1 MSESMVSGSGKSLY
15 ETVAE
20 RVAFLVEEGTYRPG
34 ERVPSIRSLSLQ
46 FKVSVNTVKEAYRL
60 LEDRRV
66 IEARPQSGFFV
77 CSRLPE
83 AVSAPRISPPEL
95 SPLTVSTSDL
105 TARVLRDT
113 LDPDLVQFGCA
124 IPNPELLPIDR
135 LNRMLSSEARRFRSQ
150 SIAYAMPPGN
160 PRLRKQIAQRLVL
173 SGCTLRP
180 DQVVITDGCTEAVSL
195 ALRCVC
201 RPGDTIAVETPVYYN
216 FLQLVESLGLKA
228 LEIPTDPVE
237 GISLEAL
244 DYALQHN
251 RVTACLVI
259 SNFNN
264 PLGSRMSEG
273 RKQQLVEMLTR
284 RGIPLIEDDI
294 YGDLAHDGDRPAV
307 AKAYD
312 RQGLVMLCSSFSKTL
327 APGYR
332 VGWVAPGRFQ
342 DQLERLKMVN
352 TIASA
357 TPTQMAIAE
366 FLANGGYDH
375 HLRTIRRVY
384 ARKVAQMA
392 EAIGRYF
399 PEGTRVS
406 RPRGGFSLW
415 LEMPL
420 SVDAVQLYRQAIGNG
435 ITLAPGNLFS
445 VTGKYRNCVRLNAA
459 FWSEREER
467 ALQKLGELAGTGN
480 GEASSG
486 NPAAQP

>member
-1 MSESMVSGSGKSLY
+1 MYEKVSTEKGKSLY
-15 ETVAE
+15 ETLAE
-20 RVAFLVEEGTYRPG
+20 RVAFLVDEGTYRPG
-34 ERVPSIRSLSLQ
+34 ERVPSIRSLSQQ

-77 CSRLPE
+77 CARLPE
-83 AVSAPRISPPEL
+83 EVRAPVISTPEL
-95 SPLTVSTSDL
+95 SPVTVSISDL
-105 TARVLRDT
+105 TARVMRDT
-113 LDPDLVQFGCA
+113 LDTELVQFGCA
-124 IPNPELLPIDR
+124 IPNPEMLPIDR
-135 LNRMLSSEARRFRSQ
+135 LNRMLSSEARRFRNQ

-160 PRLRKQIAQRLVL
+160 PRLRQQISQRLVL

-180 DQVVITDGCTEAVSL
+180 DEIVITDGCTEAVAL
-195 ALRCVC
+195 ALRCLC

-216 FLQLVESLGLKA
+216 FLQLVESQGLKA
-228 LEIPTDPVE
+228 LEIPTDPSE

-244 DYALQHN
+244 AYALEHN
-251 RVTACLVI
+251 SIRACLVI

-264 PLGSRMSEG
+264 PLGSRMSDA
-273 RKQQLVEMLTR
+273 RKKQLVEMLAEQDV
-284 RGIPLIEDDI
+284 PLIEDDI
-294 YGDLAHDGDRPAV
+294 YGDLAHDGERPSV

-312 RQGLVMLCSSFSKTL
+312 RSGQVLLCSSFSKTL

-332 VGWVAPGRFQ
+332 VGWIAPGRYQEQF
-342 DQLERLKMVN
+342 ERLKMVN

-357 TPTQMAIAE
+357 SPTQMAIAE

-392 EAIGRYF
+392 EAIGRHF
-399 PEGTRVS
+399 PSGTRVS

-415 LEMPL
+415 VEMPEAC
-420 SVDAVQLYRQAIGNG
+420 DAIELYRLSLKSG

-459 FWSEREER
+459 FWAEREER
-467 ALQKLGELAGTGN
+467 AIQELGSLAGDLLR
-480 GEASSG
+480 
-486 NPAAQP
+486 